1 MAENVISNKFHYFFN
16 HKIPGFIQWISN
28 DIFTACYF
36 LTVKFYVFDAE
47 YGIYEGCPKIPWTGS
62 ITFNVFSAIL
72 LCKFLHNVSYTILY
86 QNFIF
91 THETGL
97 KKKCSGARI
106 YSQTGFLYND
116 NVHVWLSV
124 IIRNTNKMFISS
136 FYVPILKQNKMSKRA
151 FPVWSVMSRISQK

>member
-62 ITFNVFSAIL
+62 ITFNVFS
-72 LCKFLHNVSYTILY
+72 FLHNVSYTILY

-97 KKKCSGARI
+97 KKNVVAPEYTRKQDFYIMIMCMYDYQLLSEIQTKCA
-106 YSQTGFLYND
+106 
-116 NVHVWLSV
+116 
-124 IIRNTNKMFISS
+124 
-136 FYVPILKQNKMSKRA
+136 
-151 FPVWSVMSRISQK
+151 